1 METIPRPTPGLKES
15 VAAEVRAALARRKIP
30 VTRLPAMIGKSQ
42 SYWDRRV
49 GGKIPFDVEDLA
61 LIARVTEVRVLS
73 FFSQEH
79 SGYRSR
85 IRPFG
90 SRRYLRTHLTL
101 HRQAA

>member
-1 METIPRPTPGLKES
+1 METIQRPTPGLKES

-30 VTRLPAMIGKSQ
+30 VTRLPALIGRSQ

-49 GGKIPFDVEDLA
+49 NAEIPFDVEDLA
-61 LIARVTEVRVLS
+61 LVARITEVRVLS

-85 IRPFG
+85 IAPIG
-90 SRRYLRTHLTL
+90 SRLNRVIPSRFSPV
-101 HRQAA
+101 AA